1 MSTFL
6 VNANFTPFFSVVK
19 AETPLDEQQLASGGV
34 SIEECSTLDDT
45 QPNETDPTEHSIV
58 GDGLRHMNPGK
69 PISPDNH
76 RVEKESIPTHLH
88 WFRANA

>member
-1 MSTFL
+1 M
-6 VNANFTPFFSVVK
+6 K